1 MKTID
6 SIGGVSALVDLLK
19 MLMMMMWG
27 VVDTLLLRKE
37 MTVSNGWDGQ
47 SWDFCGGLLVLS
59 PSRVGLRKLHLSLL
73 LVLLDGGL

>member
-6 SIGGVSALVDLLK
+6 SIGGVSALVDLLR
-19 MLMMMMWG
+19 MLMMWG
-27 VVDTLLLRKE
+27 VVDALLLRKE
-37 MTVSNGWDGQ
+37 MTVSNGWVGQ